1 MKNED
6 KRKGS
11 RAKQDEGFLMKMDTF
26 FHPRMNSI
34 FLIALFVQIVFSL
47 LLFQANISIGGDDSF
62 YIMRAQNLL
71 QDGTFPSFQGPL
83 YPLFLTPLIAM
94 FGINVLILKTF
105 SIVLTSLFLFFFYR
119 AFKDRINNSILVICL
134 FVLALN
140 AHVLYYAS
148 QTYNE
153 AFHLFIQLL
162 FFYQFFKVFQKVEN
176 SDAEFKTQ
184 YKDWILLGFTMFLM
198 AISKN
203 LGLVGIITVV
213 GFFLIQ
219 GKWKSMIASIVPW
232 LGFMGIFSVI
242 KRVFFAAEAQI
253 SRQGLMLLY
262 KDPYNF
268 SKGKEDL
275 VGFISRF
282 IENSHIYLS
291 KHLMKIFNLRDAGV
305 TDKIELVTIFLS
317 ILMIYGLFKSYKKN
331 KFIFFTGAYLLV
343 TLSIVFV
350 VLQTRWDA
358 DRLVFLVVP
367 FFCVFVFY
375 IFDDFLRRSRF
386 KWSQAIFIMLTFLY
400 LSSNVAASS
409 KNIDLIG
416 MKKKLAGE
424 KYLGYTTDWVNFLRL
439 SEWCGKNLPE
449 NSFVAS
455 RKAAMSS
462 IYANGKKFYNISRV
476 PSENADTLLDFFQE
490 NGVTHVIMANLRRNP
505 KEKSEYTI
513 NTVRRYLYYIDQKYP
528 GTFLVVHQ
536 EGQRNNEEAILFEI
550 NYNVRASR
558 KNIP

>member
-1 MKNED
+1 MKKENN
-6 KRKGS
+6 RKGI
-11 RAKQDEGFLMKMDTF
+11 RAKREEGFLMKMDTF
-26 FHPRMNSI
+26 FHHRMNAI
-34 FLIALFVQIVFSL
+34 FLIALFTQIVFSL

-83 YPLFLTPLIAM
+83 YPLFLTPLIAL
-94 FGINVLILKTF
+94 FGINVLILKAF
-105 SIVLTSLFLFFFYR
+105 SIILTSLFLYFFYR
-119 AFKDRINNSILVICL
+119 AFKSRINNSTLVICL
-134 FVLALN
+134 FAFALN
-140 AHVLYYAS
+140 SHVLYYAS

-162 FFYQFFKVFQKVEN
+162 FFFQFFKVFQKVES
-176 SDAEFKTQ
+176 SDADFKSQ

-219 GKWKSMIASIVPW
+219 GKWKAILASLIPW
-232 LGFMGIFSVI
+232 LGFMGIFSLI
-242 KRVFFAAEAQI
+242 KRVYFAADAQI
-253 SRQGLMLLY
+253 SKQGLMLLY

-275 VGFISRF
+275 VGFIERF

-291 KHLMKIFNLRDAGV
+291 KHIMKIFNLRDVGV
-305 TDKIELVTIFLS
+305 TDKIELITLFLS
-317 ILMIYGLFKSYKKN
+317 LILIYGLFKSYKKN
-331 KFIFFTGAYLLV
+331 KYIFFTGAYLLI
-343 TLSIVFV
+343 TLAIVFV
-350 VLQTRWDA
+350 VLQTRWDS
-358 DRLVFLVVP
+358 DRLVFLIVP
-367 FFCVFVFY
+367 FFCVYMFY
-375 IFDDFLRRSRF
+375 IIDDFFRGSKFR
-386 KWSQAIFIMLTFLY
+386 WSQPIFILLTFLY
-400 LSSNVAASS
+400 LSSNITVSS

-424 KYLGYTTDWVNFLRL
+424 KYLGYTPDWVNFLGI
-439 SEWCGKNLPE
+439 SEWSGKNLPA

-462 IYANGKKFYNISRV
+462 IYANGKKFYNVSRV
-476 PSENADTLLDFFQE
+476 PSENADTLLNLLEE
-490 NGVTHVIMANLRRNP
+490 NGVTHVIMANLRRDP

-528 GTFLVVHQ
+528 GTFMVVHQ

-550 NYNVRASR
+550 KYNVRASR
-558 KNIP
+558 

>member
-1 MKNED
+1 MKNESNKKD
-6 KRKGS
+6 IPENQS
-11 RAKQDEGFLMKMDTF
+11 QGFLTKMDTF
-26 FHPRMNSI
+26 LHPRMNSI
-34 FLIALFVQIVFSL
+34 FFVALFIQIVFSL

-83 YPLFLTPLIAM
+83 YPLFLTPLIAI

-105 SIVLTSLFLFFFYR
+105 SIVLTSLFLYLFYR
-119 AFKDRINNSILVICL
+119 AFKNRINNSILVICL
-134 FVLALN
+134 FALALN
-140 AHVLYYAS
+140 SHVLYYAS

-162 FFYQFFKVFQKVEN
+162 FFYQFFKVFRQVEN
-176 SDAEFKTQ
+176 SDADYKSQ
-184 YKDWILLGFTMFLM
+184 YKDWIFLGFTMFLM

-219 GKWKSMIASIVPW
+219 RKWKAVLASLIPW
-232 LGFMGIFSVI
+232 LGFMGIFSLI
-242 KRVFFAAEAQI
+242 KRIYFAADAQI

-268 SKGKEDL
+268 SKGKED
-275 VGFISRF
+275 VAGFFDRF

-291 KHLMKIFNLRDAGV
+291 KHLMKIFNLREAGV
-305 TDKIELVTIFLS
+305 TNNIELLTIFLG
-317 ILMIYGLFKSYKKN
+317 LVLIYGLFKSYKKN
-331 KFIFFTGAYLLV
+331 KYLFFTGSYLVV
-343 TLSIVFV
+343 TLSVVFV

-375 IFDDFLRRSRF
+375 IFDDFLRSSRF

-400 LSSNVAASS
+400 LSSNVTASS

-424 KYLGYTTDWVNFLRL
+424 KYLGYTTDWVNFLKI

-476 PSENADTLLDFFQE
+476 PSENADSLLDLLEE
-490 NGVTHVIMANLRRNP
+490 NKVTHVIMANLRRNP

-528 GTFLVVHQ
+528 GVFLVIHQ
-536 EGQRNNEEAILFEI
+536 EGQRENEEAILFEI